1 MRHILALDQGTTSSR
16 AMVFDH
22 SGSVVALAQ
31 KEFRQIFPQPG
42 WVEHDAT
49 EIWATQRHT
58 ATEAL
63 GKAGLTAADIA
74 AIGITNQRETTVVWD
89 RETGEPLHHA
99 IVWQDRRTAAR
110 CDQLKARGLAPLIK
124 RKTGLVVDAY
134 FSGTKLEWLLR
145 NVPGARAKAKAGR
158 LAFGTVDSWLVW
170 HLTGGRV
177 HVTDPSNASRTMLFN
192 LRTGDWDDELLKL
205 FGVPRSVLPA
215 VGSSSE
221 VYGETRLFGGGG
233 SIPIAGIAGDQQA
246 ALFGQACTQPGM
258 VKNTYGTGCFMLMNT
273 GTKPIVS
280 KNNLLTTVAWRIG
293 NRTEYALEGS
303 IFIAGAV
310 VQWLRDGLG
319 IIESSSEVEAL
330 ASRVED
336 TGGVYLVP
344 AFAGLGAP
352 HWDQY
357 ARGVLAGVTRG
368 TTAAHIARAALE
380 GIAFQVADVLNTKP
394 NAVLGMATGSTPL
407 GLYQELVRLYQA
419 GQVDF
424 SRVTTFNLD
433 EYVGLPATHPQSYHY
448 FMHEHFFQHV
458 NIPQHNIN
466 IPSGTTSNYPAFCQ
480 WYEGRIAECGGI
492 DLQILGIGT
501 DGHIAFNEPGSSLS
515 SRTRLK
521 TLSKQTIDD
530 NARFFD
536 AREHVPVY
544 AITMGVGTILDA
556 RRLVLVASG
565 KTKAKAIA
573 HAVEGPVTSMVTAS
587 AIQLHRDAT
596 VIVDGEAAAG
606 LTMREYYE
614 FIYAAK
620 PAAPRA

>member
-1 MRHILALDQGTTSSR
+1 MKHILALDQGTTSSR

-22 SGSVVALAQ
+22 SGSVMALAQ
-31 KEFRQIFPQPG
+31 KEFRQIFPKPG

-49 EIWATQRHT
+49 EIWATQLHT
-58 ATEAL
+58 ATQAL

-89 RETGEPLHHA
+89 RETGEPVHHA

-145 NVPGARAKAKAGR
+145 NVPGARAKAKAGK

-170 HLTGGRV
+170 NLTGRRV

-192 LRTGDWDDELLKL
+192 VRTGDWDDELLKL

-221 VYGETRLFGGGG
+221 VYGETTLFGAGRAV
-233 SIPIAGIAGDQQA
+233 PIAGIAGDQQA

-273 GTKPIVS
+273 GTKPIAS

-319 IIESSSEVEAL
+319 IIKSSSEVEAL
-330 ASRVED
+330 ASQVTD
-336 TGGVYLVP
+336 PQGVYLVP

-357 ARGVLAGVTRG
+357 ARGLLAGITRG

-380 GIAFQVADVLNTKP
+380 GIAFQVADVLRAMEADAKIKLKELRVDGGASANNLLMQFQSNLLGVPVVRPKVTETTALGAAYLAGL
-394 NAVLGMATGSTPL
+394 AVGYWKDQQQIAA
-407 GLYQELVRLYQA
+407 QW
-419 GQVDF
+419 QVDRRF
-424 SRVTTFNLD
+424 T
-433 EYVGLPATHPQSYHY
+433 PAMKSAQ
-448 FMHEHFFQHV
+448 
-458 NIPQHNIN
+458 
-466 IPSGTTSNYPAFCQ
+466 
-480 WYEGRIAECGGI
+480 R
-492 DLQILGIGT
+492 
-501 DGHIAFNEPGSSLS
+501 
-515 SRTRLK
+515 
-521 TLSKQTIDD
+521 KQLETGW
-530 NARFFD
+530 R
-536 AREHVPVY
+536 
-544 AITMGVGTILDA
+544 
-556 RRLVLVASG
+556 
-565 KTKAKAIA
+565 KALERAKRW
-573 HAVEGPVTSMVTAS
+573 E
-587 AIQLHRDAT
+587 AT
-596 VIVDGEAAAG
+596 E
-606 LTMREYYE
+606 
-614 FIYAAK
+614 
-620 PAAPRA
+620 